1 MTATEPSTPDGVT
14 VAVIAK
20 APVAG
25 LVKTRLCPPCSPAQA
40 AELAAAAL
48 ADTLDAVAS
57 ARSGAAR
64 RVLVLDGEPGP
75 WLPAGFEIVPQR
87 GGGLDERLAAAFQ
100 DLGGPT
106 VIVGMD
112 TPQLTAERI
121 AATAERIAD
130 PAIDAVLGRATDGG
144 YWTIALSDV
153 AGGGSGV
160 DPLAALGG
168 VPMSEPHTHGAQLD
182 RLRSMGLSVGH
193 VDELR
198 DVDTFEDAL
207 AVAAEA
213 PDGRFAAAV
222 SAVTGATS
230 RSAGTQSSSAT

>member
-1 MTATEPSTPDGVT
+1 MTTSGSSARIEVT

-25 LVKTRLCPPCSPAQA
+25 LVKTRLCPPCSPTQA
-40 AELAAAAL
+40 AELATAAL
-48 ADTLDAVAS
+48 ADTLDAVGS
-57 ARSGAAR
+57 ARSGASR

-75 WLPAGFEIVPQR
+75 WLPTGFEVVPQR
-87 GGGLDERLAAAFQ
+87 GDGLDERLAAAFQ

-112 TPQLTAERI
+112 TPQLTPERI
-121 AATAERIAD
+121 AAAAERIAD
-130 PAIDAVLGRATDGG
+130 PAVDAVLGRATDGG

-153 AGGGSGV
+153 GGGGSGV

-168 VPMSEPHTHGAQLD
+168 VPMSEPHTHDAQLD
-182 RLRSMGLSVGH
+182 RLRSMGLRVVH
-193 VDELR
+193 VDELC

-207 AVAAEA
+207 VVAAEA

-222 SAVTGATS
+222 STVTGATS
-230 RSAGTQSSSAT
+230 RSAGIQSSSAT

>member
-1 MTATEPSTPDGVT
+1 MSPSGSSTRTEVT

-75 WLPAGFEIVPQR
+75 WLPTGFEIVPQR
-87 GGGLDERLAAAFQ
+87 GDGLDERLAAAFQ

-112 TPQLTAERI
+112 TPQLTPERI
-121 AATAERIAD
+121 AAAAQQLAD
-130 PAIDAVLGRATDGG
+130 PAVDAVLGRATDGG

-153 AGGGSGV
+153 GGGGSGV
-160 DPLAALGG
+160 DPRAALGG
-168 VPMSEPHTHGAQLD
+168 VPMSEPHTHDAQLD
-182 RLRSMGLSVGH
+182 RLRSLGLRVGH
-193 VDELR
+193 VGELR
-198 DVDTFEDAL
+198 DVDSFDDAL
-207 AVAAEA
+207 VVAAEA

-222 SAVTGATS
+222 AAVTGA
-230 RSAGTQSSSAT
+230 RSQPGPAQPSSAT